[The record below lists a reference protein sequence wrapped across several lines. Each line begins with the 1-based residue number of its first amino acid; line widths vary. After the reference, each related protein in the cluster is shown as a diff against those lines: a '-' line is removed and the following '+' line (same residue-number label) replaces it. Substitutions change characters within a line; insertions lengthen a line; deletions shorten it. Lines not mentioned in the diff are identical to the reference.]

1 MSSLSQ
7 TIQALAQGRQH
18 NRILRLSF
26 THGDG
31 PSATLLA
38 NRLDAVEGLSR
49 DFEYTV
55 EVLADDAN
63 IPLKDMQGKL
73 VTVSLVRGDGSL
85 RYFNGY
91 VFEFRLAKTDGGV
104 AFYTMVLRPWLA
116 YLKLR
121 KDSYLF
127 HGKNLREQTGDVFA
141 DYGTHPDWDC
151 RVQGTDEVVTMA
163 CQFEETDHN
172 YLHRRWEAA
181 GWYYWYE
188 HTEQG
193 HKLILSDDSTKSP
206 SIDGHGSEV
215 RFQRHAGTME
225 EDAIGEWTPVRAIV
239 PGQVALSAFNFK
251 QPVPA
256 LIDLPTLNQQ
266 GDVLMAEQY
275 EYAGAYGFRNRKD
288 SEAMALLRM
297 EEIESRGKQFEA
309 GGNCRFAMPG
319 RWFRL
324 SEHFHE
330 EAPGA
335 TPDKQYFLVI
345 SVHHSASNNYLQQS
359 EGMSDYRNRMTC
371 IRKNVLWRPGRGFN
385 SVATK
390 IHGPQTAIVVGPSG
404 QEIHTDEHGRVRVQ
418 FHWDRLGMHDEQSS
432 AWIRVASNWAG
443 GNFGAVTL
451 PRIGQEV
458 IVQWLDS
465 NPDRPIITG
474 RVYNGDNMSPWELP
488 HQQALSGIRSK
499 ELKGAG
505 GAGGRN
511 NHLLMDD
518 TAGQIQAV
526 LASDH
531 QRSQLNLGYLTRV
544 LDTSGRK
551 DHRGE
556 GFELRSDGWGAV
568 RAAKGLLVTAWGQPV
583 QDSGT
588 TQQDNTEGA
597 DTLRA
602 VLDSATLR
610 SQAAEMATEQ
620 RGEQKNSHRG
630 LKNQKAMN
638 ENSWSLSKPLVF
650 ISAPDGIAAS
660 TPKSIVHAAGED
672 LGCYAAG
679 NVDMTSG
686 EQMSFSS
693 AKGIQQHVERGSMV
707 TAISHGNHY
716 LHVQDGKV
724 ETVSQKGMVFE
735 AKSGDIVLKTKGG
748 SIVLTESGEILI
760 KGAKESHDIAGTLE
774 LGAAKVVNKGSVKAA
789 PITEFWGKMNVGKFS
804 QQVALKDLVPMA
816 AAGAAAAISYKI
828 LAKDGSVLQSGKL
841 DEAGKTARVFT
852 EDMEELQVE
861 IDHNNGK
868 WQFLEEVKHD
878 PYMDAEDDD
887 ALSEKEQTPV
897 GVGVLAS
904 KAQVPIDQA
913 KQLFMPDGEI
923 NIRAEAMALLSQK
936 LNMPVHTIMHIV
948 KSSDNLKEF
957 GSGIV
962 ANKALDL
969 AQDGVEE
976 LVEKKVNHSAA
987 RLVAMVSKGWRGEGE
1002 LPRDVSSIFEEAAAK
1017 RARDMAKIFDDVT
1030 SGGCFGVDEDTTL
1043 LSQHDVDPF
1052 ELDGSPA
1059 DLRAEL
1065 ETLNTTPHIRET

>member
-1 MSSLSQ
+1 MSSWSQ
-7 TIQALAQGRQH
+7 IIQALAQGRQH

-26 THGDG
+26 PHGDG
-31 PSATLLA
+31 PATTLLA
-38 NRLDAVEGLSR
+38 NRLDAVEGLSC

-55 EVLADDAN
+55 EVLADDAS
-63 IPLKDMQGKL
+63 IPLKDVQGKV

-85 RYFNGY
+85 RHFNGY

-121 KDSYLF
+121 KDNYLF
-127 HGKNLREQTGDVFA
+127 HGKNLRDQTGEVFA
-141 DYGTHPDWDC
+141 DYGPHSDWDC
-151 RVQGTDEVVTMA
+151 RVQGSDEVMTMA
-163 CQFEETDHN
+163 CQFDETDHN

-181 GWYYWYE
+181 GWHYWYE
-188 HTEQG
+188 HTERG
-193 HKLILSDDSTKSP
+193 HKLILSDASNQAP
-206 SIDGHGSEV
+206 PIDGHSNEV
-215 RFQRHAGTME
+215 RFQRHAGAME
-225 EDAIGEWTPVRAIV
+225 EDAIGEWSPVRAIV
-239 PGQVALSAFNFK
+239 AGQVALSAFNFK
-251 QPVPA
+251 QPMPSQ
-256 LIDLPTLNQQ
+256 IDLPTLNQQ
-266 GDVLMAEQY
+266 GNVLTAEQY
-275 EYAGAYGFRNRKD
+275 EYAGAYGFKSRKD
-288 SEAMALLRM
+288 SEALALLRM
-297 EEIESRGKQFEA
+297 EEIESRGKYFEA
-309 GGNCRFAMPG
+309 AGNCRFAQPG

-324 SEHFHE
+324 SDHFHE

-335 TPDKQYFLVI
+335 SPDKQEFLVV
-345 SVHHSASNNYLQQS
+345 SVHHAASNNYLQQS
-359 EGMSDYRNRMTC
+359 EGISDYSSRMTC
-371 IRKNVLWRPGRGFN
+371 VRKSVPWRPGRGFN
-385 SVATK
+385 SVETR
-390 IHGPQTAIVVGPSG
+390 IHGPQTALVVGPSG

-418 FHWDRLGMHDEQSS
+418 FHWDRVGLHDEQSS
-432 AWIRVASNWAG
+432 AWIRVASSWAG
-443 GNFGAVTL
+443 GNFGAVSL

-474 RVYNGDNMSPWELP
+474 RVYNGDNMAPWELP

-499 ELKGAG
+499 EMQGSG

-568 RAAKGLLVTAWGQPV
+568 RAAKGVLVTAWGQAV

-588 TQQDNTEGA
+588 TQQDNAEGA

-602 VLDSATLR
+602 VLDSASMR

-630 LKNQKAMN
+630 LKNQKALSDN
-638 ENSWSLSKPLVF
+638 AWSLSKPLVF
-650 ISAPDGIAAS
+650 ISAPEGVAAS

-760 KGAKESHDIAGTLE
+760 KGAKETHDIAGTLE

-789 PITEFWGKMNVGKFS
+789 PVTEFWGKMNVGKFS
-804 QQVALKDLVPMA
+804 QQVVLKDFVQV
-816 AAGAAAAISYKI
+816 AAAATIAYKI
-828 LAKDGSVLQSGKL
+828 LGKDGSVLQAGKL
-841 DEAGKTARVFT
+841 DEEGKTSRVFT
-852 EDMEELQVE
+852 EDMEELHVE

-868 WQFLEEVKHD
+868 WQFLEDVKHD
-878 PYMDAEDDD
+878 PCMDAVEDESLG
-887 ALSEKEQTPV
+887 AKVPTPI

-904 KAQVPIDQA
+904 KAQVPIEQV
-913 KQLFMPDGEI
+913 KQLFQPDGEI

-936 LNMPVHTIMHIV
+936 LNMPVHTIVQIA

-957 GSGIV
+957 GAGI
-962 ANKALDL
+962 AASSALDL
-969 AQDGVEE
+969 AQAGAEE
-976 LVEKKVNHSAA
+976 LAEKKINHSAA

-1002 LPRDVSSIFEEAAAK
+1002 LPREVSSIFDEASAK
-1017 RARDMAKIFDDVT
+1017 HMRDMAKFLDEVSSD
-1030 SGGCFGVDEDTTL
+1030 GCFGVDEDTTL
-1043 LSQHDVDPF
+1043 LTQHGMDPF
-1052 ELDGSPA
+1052 ELDESPPA
-1059 DLRAEL
+1059 DLRAAL
-1065 ETLNTTPHIRET
+1065 ETQQHKPFIPET

>member
-1 MSSLSQ
+1 MRSLSQ
-7 TIQALAQGRQH
+7 ILSELPFGRQN

-26 THGDG
+26 PNNDG
-31 PSATLLA
+31 PHSLLLA
-38 NRLDAVEGLSR
+38 NRLEADEGLSR

-55 EVLADDAN
+55 EVLAEDAS
-63 IPLKDMQGKL
+63 IALKDVQGKL
-73 VTVSLVRGDGSL
+73 VTISLVRGDGSM

-91 VFEFRLAKTDGGV
+91 VFEFRLVKTDGAI
-104 AFYTMVLRPWLA
+104 AFYSMVLRPWLA

-121 KDSYLF
+121 RDNYLF
-127 HGKNLREQTGDVFA
+127 HGKTLRQQSEEVFA
-141 DYGTHPDWDC
+141 DYGTHPDWSC
-151 RVQGTDEVVTMA
+151 RVQGADEAMTMA
-163 CQFEETDHN
+163 CQFDETDYN

-181 GWYYWYE
+181 GWHYWYE
-188 HTEQG
+188 HSERG
-193 HKLILSDDSTKSP
+193 HTLVLSDDSSQAAP
-206 SIDGHGSEV
+206 IDGGNPGV
-215 RFQRHAGTME
+215 RFQRHGGAAE
-225 EDAIGEWTPVRAIV
+225 EDGIGDWSPVRSIV
-239 PGQVALSAFNFK
+239 SSKVALSAFDFK
-251 QPVPA
+251 QPVPSHV
-256 LIDLPTLNQQ
+256 DLPTLNQQ
-266 GDVLMAEQY
+266 GDVLSMESY
-275 EYAGAYGFRNRKD
+275 EYAGAYGVRNRKD
-288 SEAMALLRM
+288 AEALALLRM
-297 EEIESRGKQFEA
+297 EEIESRGKHIEA
-309 GGNCRFAMPG
+309 KGNSRYLMPG

-324 SEHFHE
+324 SEHFSADAH
-330 EAPGA
+330 GA
-335 TPDKQYFLVI
+335 SDDKLEFVVI
-345 SVHHSASNNYLQQS
+345 SVHHSATNNYLQQS
-359 EGMSDYRNRMTC
+359 EGISEYSNQLTC
-371 IRKNVLWRPGRGFN
+371 IRKTVHWRPGRGFN
-385 SVATK
+385 SEQAR

-404 QEIHTDEHGRVRVQ
+404 QEVHTDEHGRVRVQ
-418 FHWDRLGMHDEQSS
+418 FHWDRVGTHDEQSS
-432 AWIRVASNWAG
+432 AWVRVASSWAG
-443 GNFGAVTL
+443 GNFGGISL

-474 RVYNGDNMSPWELP
+474 RVYNGENMSPWELP
-488 HQQALSGIRSK
+488 HQHALSGIRSR

-526 LASDH
+526 LSSDH
-531 QRSQLNLGYLTRV
+531 HRSQLNLGYLTRV

-556 GFELRSDGWGAV
+556 GFELRTDGWGAV
-568 RAAKGLLVTAWGQPV
+568 RAAKGVLVTAWGQPV

-602 VLDSATLR
+602 VLDSATMR

-630 LKNQKAMN
+630 LKNQKALN
-638 ENSWSLSKPLVF
+638 ENAWSLTKPLVF
-650 ISAPDGIAAS
+650 ISAPDGVAAS

-735 AKSGDIVLKTKGG
+735 AKTGDIVLKTKGG

-760 KGAKESHDIAGTLE
+760 KGAKETHEIAGTLE
-774 LGAAKVVNKGSVKAA
+774 LGAAKVVNQGSVKSA
-789 PITEFWGKMNVGKFS
+789 PVTEFWGKMNVGKFS
-804 QQVALKDLVPMA
+804 QQVVLRDALYL
-816 AAGAAAAISYKI
+816 AAGAAAGYAYKI

-841 DEAGKTARVFT
+841 DEEGKTARVFT

-861 IDHNNGK
+861 IDRNNGK
-868 WQFLEEVKHD
+868 WEFLEDVKHD
-878 PYMDAEDDD
+878 PEMDEEVDD
-887 ALSEKEQTPV
+887 ALTEKVKTPV

-904 KAQVPIDQA
+904 KTQISVEHA
-913 KQLFMPDGEI
+913 KKLFMPDGEI
-923 NIRAEAMALLSQK
+923 DIRAEALALLGQK
-936 LNMPVHTIMHIV
+936 IGMPPSTIVHIL
-948 KSSDNLKEF
+948 KRSDNMKDAVIGLGTERM
-957 GSGIV
+957 V
-962 ANKALDL
+962 QA
-969 AQDGVEE
+969 AQEGLVD
-976 LVEKKVNHSAA
+976 LVERKVNHSAA
-987 RLVAMVSKGWRGEGE
+987 RLVAMVTRDWRGDGE

-1017 RARDMAKIFDDVT
+1017 RVRDMAKVMERAT
-1030 SGGCFGVDEDTTL
+1030 SGCFGIDDDL
-1043 LSQHDVDPF
+1043 DALSLSDLDLI
-1052 ELDGSPA
+1052 ELDAPPA
-1059 DLRAEL
+1059 DLRPEEDAP
-1065 ETLNTTPHIRET
+1065 NSIPPVREAS

>member
-1 MSSLSQ
+1 MSSMSQ
-7 TIQALAQGRQH
+7 SLQALAQGRQN

-26 THGDG
+26 PHDDG
-31 PSATLLA
+31 PHTTLLA
-38 NRLDAVEGLSR
+38 NRLEALEGLSR
-49 DFEYTV
+49 DFDYTV
-55 EVLADDAN
+55 EVLAEDAN
-63 IPLKDMQGKL
+63 IALEDVQGKL

-91 VFEFRLAKTDGGV
+91 VFEFRLTKTDGGV
-104 AFYTMVLRPWLA
+104 AFYSMVLRPWLA
-116 YLKLR
+116 YLQLR
-121 KDSYLF
+121 RDNYLF
-127 HGKNLREQTGDVFA
+127 HGKNLREQTGEVFA
-141 DYGTHPDWDC
+141 DYGSHPDWDC
-151 RVQGTDEVVTMA
+151 RVQGADEVMTMA

-181 GWYYWYE
+181 GWHYWYE
-188 HTEQG
+188 HTERG
-193 HKLILSDDSTKSP
+193 HKLILSDDSTHAP
-206 SIDGHGSEV
+206 PIDGHSNEV
-215 RFQRHAGTME
+215 RFQRHAGAKE
-225 EDAIGEWTPVRAIV
+225 EDAIGEWSPVRTIV
-239 PGQVALSAFNFK
+239 AGQVALSAFNFK
-251 QPVPA
+251 QPVPSVV
-256 LIDLPTLNQQ
+256 DLPTLNQQ
-266 GDVLMAEQY
+266 GDVIQAEHY
-275 EYAGAYGFRNRKD
+275 EYAGAYGFKSRKD
-288 SEAMALLRM
+288 SEAQALLRM
-297 EEIESRGKQFEA
+297 EEIESRGKYFEA
-309 GGNCRFAMPG
+309 AGNCRFAMPG
-319 RWFRL
+319 RSFRL
-324 SEHFHE
+324 SDHFHE
-330 EAPGA
+330 DGTGRPE
-335 TPDKQYFLVI
+335 FLLV

-359 EGMSDYRNRMTC
+359 DGISDYSNRLTC
-371 IRKNVLWRPGRGFN
+371 IRKGVQWRPGRGFN
-385 SVATK
+385 STATR

-418 FHWDRLGMHDEQSS
+418 FHWDRVGLHDEQSS
-432 AWIRVASNWAG
+432 AWIRVASSWAG

-474 RVYNGDNMSPWELP
+474 RVFNADNMSPWELP

-499 ELKGAG
+499 ELKGAS

-531 QRSQLNLGYLTRV
+531 YRSQLNLGYLTRV

-568 RAAKGLLVTAWGQPV
+568 RAAKGVLVTAWGQPV

-620 RGEQKNSHRG
+620 RGESKNAHRG
-630 LKNQKAMN
+630 LKNQKVLN
-638 ENSWSLSKPLVF
+638 ESSWSLSKPLVF
-650 ISAPDGIAAS
+650 ISAPDGVAAS

-724 ETVSQKGMVFE
+724 ETVSQRGMVFE
-735 AKSGDIVLKTKGG
+735 AKTGDIVLKTKGG

-760 KGAKESHDIAGTLE
+760 KGAKETHDIAGTLE
-774 LGAAKVVNKGSVKAA
+774 LGAAKVVNKGSVKSA
-789 PITEFWGKMNVGKFS
+789 PVTEFWGKMNVGKFS
-804 QQVALKDLVPMA
+804 QQVVLKDVVHMA
-816 AAGAAAAISYKI
+816 AAGVAAGIAYKI

-841 DEAGKTARVFT
+841 DEEGKTARVFT

-861 IDHNNGK
+861 IDHHNGK
-868 WQFLEEVKHD
+868 WQFMEEAKHD
-878 PYMDAEDDD
+878 PVMDAEEDEPLE
-887 ALSEKEQTPV
+887 AKLQTPV

-904 KAQVPIDQA
+904 KAQVPIEQA
-913 KQLFMPDGEI
+913 KKLFMPDGEI
-923 NIRAEAMALLSQK
+923 NIKADAMALLSQK

-948 KSSDNLKEF
+948 KSSASLKDI
-957 GSGIV
+957 GTGLATV
-962 ANKALDL
+962 KALDL
-969 AQDGVEE
+969 AQAGVEE
-976 LVEKKVNHSAA
+976 LAEKKINHSAA
-987 RLVAMVSKGWRGEGE
+987 QLVAMVSKGWRGEGE

-1017 RARDMAKIFDDVT
+1017 RARDMAKILDDVT
-1030 SGGCFGVDEDTTL
+1030 SNGCFGVDDDATL
-1043 LSQHDVDPF
+1043 LSLEDFDPF
-1052 ELDGSPA
+1052 DLDGSPA
-1059 DLRAEL
+1059 DLRAEQ
-1065 ETLNTTPHIRET
+1065 EAQNSNPPIRET